1 LIVSK
6 RRLTCDLVDSL
17 IFDRLGS
24 SRKVIRRESHFGSS
38 SVRPNIDPNKTRP
51 NRQKEYFNGADS
63 YAVYQ
68 GSVMGNDL
76 VESGQHQGTSSSDTP
91 STLQCADD
99 SGHVTSGLLGCYG
112 AGQKGRPV
120 VTGLTK
126 DDFILTGDKKP
137 QRIFSF
143 EAPETH
149 SMDEN
154 AGDDNPE
161 GKAPVPFEAVPL

>member
-1 LIVSK
+1 MNPMSGEHHRITRTYSTQKYSGKSRKQEKNELIVSK

-112 AGQKGRPV
+112 AGQKGTSCRHG
-120 VTGLTK
+120 T
-126 DDFILTGDKKP
+126 D
-137 QRIFSF
+137 
-143 EAPETH
+143 
-149 SMDEN
+149 
-154 AGDDNPE
+154 
-161 GKAPVPFEAVPL
+161 

>member
-1 LIVSK
+1 MRST
-6 RRLTCDLVDSL
+6 RARLWAMILLSLASIKGLVVRTHQVPSN
-17 IFDRLGS
+17 
-24 SRKVIRRESHFGSS
+24 VPTIR
-38 SVRPNIDPNKTRP
+38 
-51 NRQKEYFNGADS
+51 
-63 YAVYQ
+63 
-68 GSVMGNDL
+68 
-76 VESGQHQGTSSSDTP
+76 
-91 STLQCADD
+91 
-99 SGHVTSGLLGCYG
+99 VTSRLVFLDVTVLDK
-112 AGQKGRPV
+112 KGRPV